1 MYPIF
6 IEVIQIIAQII
17 ICIKSLIFGLTF
29 NKSSKK
35 LTTVIKN
42 QNHQSKNNF
51 EVSSGFSQ
59 SKLEKIEK

>member
-1 MYPIF
+1 M
-6 IEVIQIIAQII
+6 EVIPIIAQII

-42 QNHQSKNNF
+42 QNHQSKNNL
-51 EVSSGFSQ
+51 EISSGFSHN
-59 SKLEKIEK
+59 KLLKIEK